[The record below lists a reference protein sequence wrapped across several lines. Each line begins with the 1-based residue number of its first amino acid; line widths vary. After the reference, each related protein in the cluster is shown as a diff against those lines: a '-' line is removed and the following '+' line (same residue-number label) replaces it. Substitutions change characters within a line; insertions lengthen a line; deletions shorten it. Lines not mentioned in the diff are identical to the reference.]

1 MTTDNAIGSLL
12 GQVAR
17 VMGNELTAR
26 FDEASFDLTR
36 EHWIALVLLWEKGD
50 LTHQQMANFGHKNKA
65 TITSRVR

>member
-1 MTTDNAIGSLL
+1 
-12 GQVAR
+12 
-17 VMGNELTAR
+17 MGNELTAR